1 MEENERE
8 IWVGKNRIYLGED
21 NILYY
26 INVREIDEKI
36 AIESCEAMLKLRNMG
51 EGEVHFFI
59 DLNKGGKTTGEARKR
74 LKEFT
79 EKHVHGKLAFFGQ
92 HPVGRVLSSFFIGIT
107 KKKNMRFFKTK
118 EEALAWLK
126 E

>member
-1 MEENERE
+1 MENKDRE
-8 IWVGKNRIYLGED
+8 IWVGKNRLYLGED

-26 INVREIDEKI
+26 INVGEIDEKT
-36 AIESCEAMLKLRNMG
+36 ALESCEAMLELRNMG
-51 EGEVHFFI
+51 KGKVHFFI
-59 DLNKGGKTTGEARKR
+59 DLNKGGKTTIEARKILR
-74 LKEFT
+74 KFT
-79 EKHVHGKLAFFGQ
+79 DKNVQGKLAFYGL
-92 HPVGRVLSSFFIGIT
+92 HPVARVLASFFMGMS